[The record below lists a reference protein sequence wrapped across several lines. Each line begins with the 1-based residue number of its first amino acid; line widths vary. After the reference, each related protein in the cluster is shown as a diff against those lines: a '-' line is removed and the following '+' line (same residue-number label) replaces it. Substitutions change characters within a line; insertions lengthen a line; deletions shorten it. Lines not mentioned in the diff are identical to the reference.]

1 MSSLIEKH
9 TFTVVQMLVETG
21 TVTKSGKQ
29 FEVDAMAVPHAW
41 VIENGWMTFLS
52 SCGID
57 HPLEP
62 GIGKDLVYFPS
73 GIRIHGLMRVATSVP
88 DMDKWETQQCKIM
101 RRNFAEYREVCVF
114 FSMRHFFLLL
124 LFCFSFILPLRDKHI
139 FRVCCTVHSTAFLT
153 R

>member
-1 MSSLIEKH
+1 MSNLRGNNDFVDKNVAEMSSLVEKH

-29 FEVDAMAVPHAW
+29 FEVDAMVVPHAW
-41 VIENGWMTFLS
+41 VIENGWMTFLA

-57 HPLEP
+57 HPMEP

-88 DMDKWETQQCKIM
+88 DMAKWETQQCKIM

-114 FSMRHFFLLL
+114 FNASLFFIIIVSF
-124 LFCFSFILPLRDKHI
+124 LFYFS
-139 FRVCCTVHSTAFLT
+139 VA
-153 R
+153 